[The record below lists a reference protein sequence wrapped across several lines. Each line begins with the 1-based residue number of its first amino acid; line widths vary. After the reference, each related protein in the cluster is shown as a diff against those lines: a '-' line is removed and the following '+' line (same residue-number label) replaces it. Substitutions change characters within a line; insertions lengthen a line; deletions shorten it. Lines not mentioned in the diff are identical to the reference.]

1 VNHVLSVFPEWGR
14 TTAAID
20 SRGRVPDK
28 SSQSLENRLKKSTAD
43 LMELERALM
52 SGDTDPRVLR
62 DFRDAVDYVRKAAW
76 AVQEWQARQANQRD
90 TSTVLPLLTHERVR
104 RATQLCKTITA
115 ELQEQASTSE
125 MHGMA
130 ELSQAIEA
138 LRALLAIH
146 QKTL

>member
-1 VNHVLSVFPEWGR
+1 LSVFPQWGE

-20 SRGRVPDK
+20 LRGHVPDK

-43 LMELERALM
+43 LVELERALM
-52 SGDTDPRVLR
+52 TGDTDPRVLQ

-76 AVQEWQARQANQRD
+76 AVQEWQARQANRRD

-104 RATQLCKTITA
+104 RTTQLCKTIA
-115 ELQEQASTSE
+115 ADLQEHASSSE
-125 MHGMA
+125 VLGMA

-138 LRALLAIH
+138 LRTVLAM
-146 QKTL
+146 QQRTL